1 MAPFFE
7 LNNIDVR
14 PGDDPQAGKLAETLH
29 WFDFVDK
36 RNGRLHITGL
46 TIGDVTLGD
55 IVTDGYDAQT
65 TTNRLTVSLPVIG
78 RNRFHTGGLSFDA
91 AGSDA
96 LLIQPG
102 TRKSAMRA
110 YGADRSRT
118 LSAMVTAPSESAH
131 IERYLPPVMQ
141 VGRGSAAR
149 SLRSFLIHVFSDLR
163 NADSPLR
170 RPVASAAVEALVIDL
185 VHALCDA
192 PTPLS
197 ASDNS
202 ATSRVHAACEY
213 MRAHAHEALTVQQIA
228 NAVGIGPRHLQSA
241 FRDIPDMSPR
251 EKLTEIRLEYV
262 HAKLTDPEGW
272 TTVTSTALDCGFAH
286 LGRFAKTYRQR
297 YGESPSQTLL
307 RARRQH

>member
-1 MAPFFE
+1 
-7 LNNIDVR
+7 
-14 PGDDPQAGKLAETLH
+14 
-29 WFDFVDK
+29 
-36 RNGRLHITGL
+36 
-46 TIGDVTLGD
+46 VTLGD

-65 TTNRLTVSLPVIG
+65 TTNRLTVSLPVTG

-102 TRKSAMRA
+102 TRKSAKRA
-110 YGADRSRT
+110 NGADRSRT
-118 LSAMVTAPSESAH
+118 LSAIVPAPSESAH
-131 IERYLPPVMQ
+131 IGKYLQ
-141 VGRGSAAR
+141 VGRMSAAR
-149 SLRSFLIHVFSDLR
+149 SLRSFLVHVFSEMR

-170 RPVASAAVEALVIDL
+170 RPVASAAIEALVIDL

-202 ATSRVHAACEY
+202 ASARVNAACEY
-213 MRAHAHEALTVQQIA
+213 MQAHAHEALTVQQIA

-241 FRDIPDMSPR
+241 FRDITGMSPR

-262 HAKLTDPEGW
+262 HAKLTGPEEG
-272 TTVTSTALDCGFAH
+272 TTVSNTALDCGFAH
-286 LGRFAKTYRQR
+286 LGRFAAAYRQR
-297 YGESPSQTLL
+297 YGESPTRTLL
-307 RARRQH
+307 RAYRLH